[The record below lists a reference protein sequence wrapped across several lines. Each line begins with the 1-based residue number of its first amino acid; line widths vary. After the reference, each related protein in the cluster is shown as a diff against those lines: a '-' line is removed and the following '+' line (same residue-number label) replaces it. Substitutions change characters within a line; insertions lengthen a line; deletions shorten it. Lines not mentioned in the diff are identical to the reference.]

1 MSAGTGI
8 SHSEYNAS
16 QTEPVHFLQIWIIPD
31 KAGLPPGYE
40 QRAFPVNEHQDRW
53 ILVASKGGRAG
64 SVTVHQDADVW
75 AARFSPGGQA
85 SIPFKPSR
93 NIWTQVVGGA
103 VTLNGT
109 SLAAGDGAAIREE
122 QVLQVR
128 AVEAAELLMFDLP

>member
-16 QTEPVHFLQIWIIPD
+16 PTEPVHFLQIWIIPD

-53 ILVASKGGRAG
+53 ILVASKGGRDG
-64 SVTVHQDADVW
+64 SVNVHQDADVW
-75 AARFSPGGQA
+75 TAGFSPGGQA
-85 SIPFKPSR
+85 SIPLKPSR
-93 NIWTQVVGGA
+93 NIWTQVIRGA
-103 VTLNGT
+103 VMLNGT